1 MQRKELAKYSDFD
14 LVSLMAEHLEVLK
27 TDDETS
33 FWLDAEEMVQYRQ
46 RLSPRIRNKLITLIL
61 KDKESQSPADA
72 DG

>member
-27 TDDETS
+27 TDDENG
-33 FWLDAEEMVQYRQ
+33 FYWDAEEMVQYRQ

-61 KDKESQSPADA
+61 KDKDA
-72 DG
+72 DSTDG